1 MGVNEKISLYYNE
14 YKANYD
20 TAREAQ
26 RRGNIE
32 GARQLYR
39 EAALYLCK
47 MAELESGE
55 TRKQRIY
62 HAEQVMNLANNLS
75 EARPVVS
82 NDVPGSNKPA
92 TGGNNGAIPNP
103 LDQQAS
109 DDNPWKSEGIPDTT
123 FDDVVGM
130 EDVKELIRSRVI
142 DQIKYPELYAQY
154 GLKGGT
160 GVLLFGLP
168 GTGKTTIARAI
179 AHEINAPLYTV
190 LLSDVLSKWVG
201 ESEKLIKQ
209 LFEKARSSK
218 TSLIFFDD
226 FDSLGMQRQDD
237 GNHNNKIIVE
247 LINQMD
253 GFKKNQNTI
262 VLLAATNKPW
272 MIDSALMRPGRFEHH
287 IYVPLA
293 NHDARIMLI
302 KKNLGEVPV
311 EEGLDYDR
319 ISDLLKGYNGA
330 DIVSV
335 VKGAKVRALQRSK
348 EMLDKGEDGTS
359 PVSERDFEE
368 AATSHKS
375 SVDPQDVARLR
386 EYAIQRDIKL
396 PEEL

>member
-1 MGVNEKISLYYNE
+1 MGVNEKISMYYNE
-14 YKANYD
+14 YKANFN
-20 TAREAQ
+20 TAREAE

-75 EARPVVS
+75 EARPVAGSDIV
-82 NDVPGSNKPA
+82 GSNRS
-92 TGGNNGAIPNP
+92 TSNGNVGTIPNQP
-103 LDQQAS
+103 DQS
-109 DDNPWKSEGIPDTT
+109 TTDDNPWKSEGIPDTT

-209 LFEKARSSK
+209 LFEKARSTK

-348 EMLDKGEDGTS
+348 DMIDRGEDGTS
-359 PVSERDFEE
+359 PVSEKDFED
-368 AATSHKS
+368 AASAHKS
-375 SVDPQDVARLR
+375 SVDPQDVVRLR

>member
-75 EARPVVS
+75 EVRPVVS

-92 TGGNNGAIPNP
+92 TGGDNGAIPNP

-209 LFEKARSSK
+209 LFEKSRSSK
-218 TSLIFFDD
+218 T
-226 FDSLGMQRQDD
+226 
-237 GNHNNKIIVE
+237 
-247 LINQMD
+247 
-253 GFKKNQNTI
+253 T
-262 VLLAATNKPW
+262 
-272 MIDSALMRPGRFEHH
+272 
-287 IYVPLA
+287 
-293 NHDARIMLI
+293 
-302 KKNLGEVPV
+302 
-311 EEGLDYDR
+311 
-319 ISDLLKGYNGA
+319 
-330 DIVSV
+330 
-335 VKGAKVRALQRSK
+335 
-348 EMLDKGEDGTS
+348 
-359 PVSERDFEE
+359 
-368 AATSHKS
+368 
-375 SVDPQDVARLR
+375 
-386 EYAIQRDIKL
+386 
-396 PEEL
+396 